1 MKGVF
6 FMWYKWNHLIFSNE
20 EFDYSALET
29 EHIER
34 ITINMRISKNEVQTH
49 RNKCGTDWL
58 GCSRIQNLQEIK
70 GNLVVSQTK
79 ELWFDHTQIQ
89 SSSSNQPRS
98 TWKDLLQGYIFW
110 AVLLELKCIFLLP
123 HNWISLDNIEK
134 SLVDLKTFKVYLF
147 PGSEVIISSNFES
160 LQIINNINFFQVWL
174 MSDLWFLLL
183 KAN

>member
-6 FMWYKWNHLIFSNE
+6 FMWYKWNHLIFSNV

-89 SSSSNQPRS
+89 SSSSKPTKINMKRS
-98 TWKDLLQGYIFW
+98 PARIHFW
-110 AVLLELKCIFLLP
+110 GTLVG
-123 HNWISLDNIEK
+123 IEMH
-134 SLVDLKTFKVYLF
+134 
-147 PGSEVIISSNFES
+147 
-160 LQIINNINFFQVWL
+160 FFVA
-174 MSDLWFLLL
+174 S
-183 KAN
+183 